1 MHFRLLAIKIYYMF
15 LFFSLVYQLPMFFLN
30 GSAMKAKN
38 SIGASIGFYSRSC
51 FMVINIYE
59 HVYNHETIAIIS
71 GQYFSGHNIHCQA
84 WNTYL
89 EIHYFS
95 TSCD

>member
-1 MHFRLLAIKIYYMF
+1 
-15 LFFSLVYQLPMFFLN
+15 
-30 GSAMKAKN
+30 
-38 SIGASIGFYSRSC
+38 
-51 FMVINIYE
+51 MVINIYE
-59 HVYNHETIAIIS
+59 HVYDHETTAIS
-71 GQYFSGHNIHCQA
+71 GQYFSGHNVHCQA